1 MEDVEEHG
9 SVAFVV
15 DTTSSMGIAIP
26 LVKQTILNLVR
37 SSGSKIPKW
46 ILTAV
51 NDPGA
56 NVQIETEDPVALET
70 SVQALGFYGGGDA
83 PEQNLLGRD

>member
-1 MEDVEEHG
+1 MEEHG

-15 DTTSSMGIAIP
+15 DTTGSMQVSIP
-26 LVKQTILNLVR
+26 LVKQTIVNLVK

-56 NVQIETEDPVALET
+56 NVQIETEDPAALER

>member
-1 MEDVEEHG
+1 MEEHG

-15 DTTSSMGIAIP
+15 DTTGSMQVSIP
-26 LVKQTILNLVR
+26 LVKQTIVNLVK

-70 SVQALGFYGGGDA
+70 SVQALGFGGGGDS
-83 PEQNLLGRD
+83 PEQNLLG

>member
-1 MEDVEEHG
+1 MEEHG

-37 SSGSKIPKW
+37 SSGSKIPTW

-56 NVQIETEDPVALET
+56 NVQIVTDKPAELER